1 VAPEWAKTPI
11 EVDRASAGARQL
23 DRNSTHW
30 KELQASGGFAVHVS
44 GDFPNLNIELWAIR
58 G

>member
-1 VAPEWAKTPI
+1 VGLLDTYFE
-11 EVDRASAGARQL
+11 L
-23 DRNSTHW
+23 DRNSTHC

-44 GDFPNLNIELWAIR
+44 GDFPKLNIELWAIR